1 MDPRDGGTRRLIAL
15 PMVRVLERRSG
26 GDRFHF
32 HVLVGGF
39 RSRMA
44 HWGQRWEQLGGLLYS
59 RSKFGVPLS
68 LAHLVLIWLAFS
80 RVNICDLRQGEVK
93 KEFCHLR

>member
-1 MDPRDGGTRRLIAL
+1 
-15 PMVRVLERRSG
+15 MVRVLERRSG

-32 HVLVGGF
+32 HVLVGGLLQPDGALG
-39 RSRMA
+39 SA
-44 HWGQRWEQLGGLLYS
+44 LGAAGGLLYS
-59 RSKFGVPLS
+59 RSKIGVPLS

-80 RVNICDLRQGEVK
+80 RVNICDLTQGEVK